1 MAITK
6 QALVQSGV
14 AFVYWQFIEG
24 CDHETYSRLENE
36 AGLKSLGTTGGALKV
51 PTLALIRLGN

>member
-6 QALVQSGV
+6 QALVQ
-14 AFVYWQFIEG
+14 
-24 CDHETYSRLENE
+24 
-36 AGLKSLGTTGGALKV
+36 LKSLGTTGGALKV